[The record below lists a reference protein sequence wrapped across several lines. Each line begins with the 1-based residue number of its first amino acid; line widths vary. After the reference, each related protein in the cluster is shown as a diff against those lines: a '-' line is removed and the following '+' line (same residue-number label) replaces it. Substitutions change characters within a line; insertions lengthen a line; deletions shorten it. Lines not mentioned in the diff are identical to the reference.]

1 MRKLP
6 SGIPRLTHSML
17 CTNKEQV
24 KTIRL
29 QLLEATVTDGT
40 APPLR
45 GYRYDPEPRLL
56 ITIAYLLFQQVLLQV
71 LSVTMIIYNKVILE
85 QSKAILIT

>member
-1 MRKLP
+1 MVP
-6 SGIPRLTHSML
+6 P
-17 CTNKEQV
+17 
-24 KTIRL
+24 
-29 QLLEATVTDGT
+29 
-40 APPLR
+40 PPLR

-85 QSKAILIT
+85 QSKAISIT

>member
-1 MRKLP
+1 
-6 SGIPRLTHSML
+6 ML

-40 APPLR
+40 APPPLR

-85 QSKAILIT
+85 QSKAISIT

>member
-1 MRKLP
+1 
-6 SGIPRLTHSML
+6 ML

-40 APPLR
+40 APPPQGLPVR
-45 GYRYDPEPRLL
+45 SGTTASNNHRLSSFPASTVAGTL
-56 ITIAYLLFQQVLLQV
+56 SDDDHLQ
-71 LSVTMIIYNKVILE
+71 
-85 QSKAILIT
+85 